1 MILGISFVFSQD
13 KDSTSVTPHHQG
25 RLQMEAGV
33 FRGIALGDNFLKDAY
48 KLETGVEVGIDV
60 YLSPNWL
67 IGFRMDLL
75 NTEIE
80 KPEKL
85 GNFKST
91 YISTLG
97 INGGYVYSFSNSID
111 LSLLAG
117 LGFARYAHR
126 SNFET
131 NFHDDAFALW
141 LEPKLGYRFTN
152 NIGIFGKVKLRND
165 FLSIETSP
173 DLNNYFNNASYLSF
187 GLGIRITTN

>member
-1 MILGISFVFSQD
+1 MLLGISGVFSQE
-13 KDSTSVTPHHQG
+13 KDSTIVTAHHVG
-25 RLQMEAGV
+25 RLQMETGV
-33 FRGIALGDNFLKDAY
+33 FRSIAWGDNFLHDAY

-67 IGFRMDLL
+67 IGLRMDILD
-75 NTEIE
+75 TEIE

-97 INGGYVYSFSNSID
+97 VIGGYVYSFSKSMD
-111 LSLLAG
+111 LSILAG

-126 SNFET
+126 SNFGT

-141 LEPKLGYRFTN
+141 LEPKLGYRITN

-165 FLSIETSP
+165 FLRIETSP
-173 DLNNYFNNASYLSF
+173 DLNDYFNNASYLSF